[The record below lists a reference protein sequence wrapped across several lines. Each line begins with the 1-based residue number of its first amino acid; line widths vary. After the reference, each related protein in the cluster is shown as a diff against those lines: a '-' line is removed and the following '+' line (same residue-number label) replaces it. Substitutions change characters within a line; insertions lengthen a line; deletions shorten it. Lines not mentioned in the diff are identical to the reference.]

1 MQISL
6 SALLFLLWIQWLI
19 FQTPVN
25 WILILTYTDAWVFW
39 GSGVSGQDSQLLP
52 QLLHQN
58 PKKHGWNPK
67 DLGEPLVWFFIF
79 IYLFFYGRA
88 ETVD

>member
-19 FQTPVN
+19 FQSPVN
-25 WILILTYTDAWVFW
+25 WILILTYADAWVFW

-58 PKKHGWNPK
+58 TKKHGWNPK
-67 DLGEPLVWFFIF
+67 DLGESLVWFFIF
-79 IYLFFYGRA
+79 IYFFYGRA
-88 ETVD
+88 EDVD